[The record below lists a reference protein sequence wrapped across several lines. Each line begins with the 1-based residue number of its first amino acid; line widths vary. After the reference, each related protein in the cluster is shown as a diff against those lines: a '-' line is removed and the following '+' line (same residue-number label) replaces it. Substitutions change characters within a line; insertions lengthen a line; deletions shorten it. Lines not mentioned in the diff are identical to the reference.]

1 MCAISVLF
9 YLYLDNSCIY
19 LSLSVIL
26 SRIVGNGY
34 WLFEQR
40 KLI

>member
-9 YLYLDNSCIY
+9 YLYLDNSRIY

>member
-26 SRIVGNGY
+26 SRIVMATGY
-34 WLFEQR
+34 LNKEN
-40 KLI
+40 